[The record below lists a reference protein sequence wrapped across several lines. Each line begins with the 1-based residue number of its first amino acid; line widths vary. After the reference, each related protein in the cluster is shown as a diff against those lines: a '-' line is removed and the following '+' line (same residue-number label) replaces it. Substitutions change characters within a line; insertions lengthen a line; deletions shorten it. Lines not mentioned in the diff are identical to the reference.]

1 VDNHSKINCTGEN
14 GMEMNKYNCTNPNI
28 IHISNAPKYKLAKP
42 EKEEIDLVQEFKK
55 NPDSFF
61 PSIIP
66 PAKPH

>member
-1 VDNHSKINCTGEN
+1 
-14 GMEMNKYNCTNPNI
+14 MEMNKYNCTNPNI